1 MPKSIDAAVL
11 NPDQHDLQIQQLQL
25 ADPRDNE
32 VLVKIVATGI
42 CHTDMVLREYKSA
55 PPPVVLGHEGAG
67 IIEQV
72 GAGVRNF
79 QVGDRVGISFAF
91 CGECY
96 YCKKNAPSYCQNFL
110 QLNFFGGRADGSCC
124 LSKNGETVRSHVFG
138 QSSFATHAV
147 CSTNNLVKVDE
158 GIPLEIVGP
167 FGCGFQTGAGAV
179 LNTLRVTAGASV
191 LVLGAGAVGLAAVA
205 AARHIAGA
213 EKVIAVDLQDS
224 RLQLAQ
230 QVGATHSIKGDVQDF
245 DAAVRALCPLGVD
258 YALDTTGYVP
268 LVEAGVKL
276 LVAQGSIALV
286 ASYPPG
292 VMLNVDMLSM
302 QLTGIRIMGS
312 TEGDSDVRSFIPLL
326 LDHYRAGRF
335 PVDKLVRYYDL
346 KDINTAIADSESGE
360 TVKAIVRMP

>member
-1 MPKSIDAAVL
+1 MTKTIDAAVL
-11 NPDQHDLQIQQLQL
+11 NPGQHDLEIEQLEL
-25 ADPRDNE
+25 AEPRDNE

-55 PPPVVLGHEGAG
+55 PPPVVLGHEGSG
-67 IIEQV
+67 IVEQV
-72 GAGVRNF
+72 GSAVTDF
-79 QVGDRVGISFAF
+79 QVGDRVGISFAY

-96 YCKKNAPSYCQNFL
+96 YCKRNAPSYCQNFL

-167 FGCGFQTGAGAV
+167 FGCGFQTGAGAIV
-179 LNTLRVTAGASV
+179 NTLSVKAGTTV
-191 LVLGAGAVGLAAVA
+191 MVLGAGAVGLAAVA

-213 EKVIAVDLQDS
+213 EKVIAVDLQES

-230 QVGATHSIKGDVQDF
+230 EVGATHGIKGDVQDF
-245 DAAVRALCPLGVD
+245 DTAVRELCPMGVD
-258 YALDTTGYVP
+258 YVLDTTGHVP
-268 LVEAGVKL
+268 LVEASVKL
-276 LVAQGSIALV
+276 LVAQGSMALV

-312 TEGDSDVRSFIPLL
+312 TEGDSDVKTFIPAL
-326 LDHYRAGRF
+326 LDHYKAGRF

-346 KDINTAIADSESGE
+346 QDINTAIVDSESGA
-360 TVKAIVRMP
+360 TVKAILRMS